1 MSVMD
6 YLFISTNVF
15 ALIGVGVI
23 WFRMNRPAKEDP
35 RLSKGLQLL
44 QSKISVLEDL
54 SDRTD
59 NQVKQ
64 MLRLIENKGAQVQ
77 ETIFTAKETIFL
89 LEQSMAKSIEL
100 AEIFEDKIPHEEI
113 IERQSSKKYIEAAK
127 LAHEGYS
134 AEEIAKK
141 IDLDIAEIE
150 FIAKVNKD
158 RLMFSEKDLPNWAQ
172 NKPQS
177 DVSFSQAKQELINK
191 RSHQDSDFGERFEE
205 TFKNPE
211 VSMDR
216 LAELGQQFRNACE
229 EVKKDDAKKAEFT
242 NKLKNGMSTAVQSVF
257 QPLEEVK
264 SAIRNELNE
273 LSSKREK
280 DYDGEADWDDFIN
293 SNDEVG
299 EIFRE
304 QLAEQNQ
311 HISEEELSFE
321 DFDTEDEMQFSQN
334 LNANQ
339 SIEKAMDR
347 INAQEEATTKIPE
360 TMGFVE
366 EESQLSNASN
376 SRSELNEEQ
385 KTEELKKLMQQP
397 VTSSSMFADPEMNQA
412 LDEAAPKAFAK
423 KEDSYKISNTPKY
436 GKVETK
442 EDQQTWDLV
451 NKAPKKNTEA
461 TITGATSQQKPKFQ
475 MDLVSKIRERQSE
488 RKKLGQVKSK
498 IRSSDEI
505 SSMSSLDFPDIKP
518 NPNDHLG

>member
-100 AEIFEDKIPHEEI
+100 AEVFEDKIPHEEI

-134 AEEIAKK
+134 AEEIAKRV
-141 IDLDIAEIE
+141 DLDIAEIE

-172 NKPQS
+172 NKAQS

-191 RSHQDSDFGERFEE
+191 RTHQDSDFGDRFEE

-216 LAELGQQFRNACE
+216 LAELGQQFRSACE
-229 EVKKDDAKKAEFT
+229 EVEKEDAKKAEFA
-242 NKLKNGMSTAVQSVF
+242 NKIKSGMSSAVQSVF

-264 SAIRNELNE
+264 SVIRSELNE
-273 LSSKREK
+273 LSTKNDKE
-280 DYDGEADWDDFIN
+280 YDGDADWDDFIS

-311 HISEEELSFE
+311 QISEEDLSFE
-321 DFDTEDEMQFSQN
+321 DFDADDTTEFSQN
-334 LNANQ
+334 TNSTQ
-339 SIEKAMDR
+339 SIDKAMDR
-347 INAQEEATTKIPE
+347 INAQEEESTKLPNNIE
-360 TMGFVE
+360 FVE
-366 EESQLSNASN
+366 ENQGELRTTETPLS
-376 SRSELNEEQ
+376 EEQ
-385 KTEELKKLMQQP
+385 KEQELKKLMQQP
-397 VTSSSMFADPEMNQA
+397 VVSSSMFADPEMNQA
-412 LDEAAPKAFAK
+412 LDEIDPLSFGK
-423 KEDSYKISNTPKY
+423 KEDTYKISHPSTY

-442 EDQQTWDLV
+442 EDQQAWDLV
-451 NKAPKKNTEA
+451 NKAPKKSTEA

-475 MDLVSKIRERQSE
+475 MDLVSKIRERQNE
-488 RKKLGQVKSK
+488 RKKLGQVRSK